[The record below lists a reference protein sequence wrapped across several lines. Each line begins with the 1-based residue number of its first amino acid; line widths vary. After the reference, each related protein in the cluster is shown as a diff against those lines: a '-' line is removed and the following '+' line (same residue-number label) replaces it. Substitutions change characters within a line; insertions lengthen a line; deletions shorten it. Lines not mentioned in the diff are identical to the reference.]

1 MKKNVIGTITDHT
14 GHTTDIVDGE
24 HYTVIYQEDG
34 KMKIQQGCYHNYP
47 ADQYIGKDDEEGWSH
62 GARVFFNGGRA
73 NDMGVGGVIPIV
85 VTTDKAFAAKIKKT
99 FGF

>member
-24 HYTVIYQEDG
+24 NYTVIYKENG

-62 GARVFFNGGRA
+62 GARVFFNGTGFT
-73 NDMGVGGVIPIV
+73 DSGVIPIV
-85 VTTDKAFAAKIKKT
+85 VTTDKAFAAKIKKA

>member
-1 MKKNVIGTITDHT
+1 MKKNIGTITDHT
-14 GHTTDIVDGE
+14 GHTTNIVDGE

-62 GARVFFNGGRA
+62 GARVFFNGAGF
-73 NDMGVGGVIPIV
+73 GGIGGVIPIV
-85 VTTDKAFAAKIKKT
+85 VTTDKAFAAKIKKA